1 MSYKAIIPKITSF
14 NDTKGF
20 LVTESGHWADMS
32 GYKAFDQQN
41 GINSS
46 GNHYYHNRGNVG
58 DWLKIKFPKIYTI
71 KRLYIESGGSDIN
84 FNAYHVKFDIMG
96 SNDDKN
102 YTKIT
107 DVTFN
112 NYQLDDTYGYV
123 SKHTIDINVKCKY
136 IKIVTSNNSYGHIA
150 IFQVYEK
157 LNYLFKTSDK
167 YIGGGEEFSLDTSLL
182 DIKTNDKSIPLTEIV
197 TKLKNINE
205 PCKVIKIV

>member
-20 LVTESGHWADMS
+20 LVTESGHWMSMS

-41 GINSS
+41 EYLSE
-46 GNHYYHNRGNVG
+46 NHYYHNTGCAG
-58 DWLKIKFPKIYTI
+58 DWLKIKFPKIYAI
-71 KRLYIESGGSDIN
+71 KRLYIESGGASAE
-84 FNAYHVKFDIMG
+84 FRYPVKFDIMG
-96 SNDDKN
+96 SNDDKK

-112 NYQLDDTYGYV
+112 NYQWDNTYGYV
-123 SKHTIDINVKCKY
+123 SKHTININAKCKY

-167 YIGGGEEFSLDTSLL
+167 YIGGSGVKFSLDTSLL
-182 DIKTNDKSIPLTEIV
+182 DIKTNNNLISINDINVKS
-197 TKLKNINE
+197 KDINE
-205 PCKVIKIV
+205 NYTLIKIN